1 MPISCK
7 TNALEL
13 SGFERAQFLVT
24 GIFSDGHHPSLSR
37 KENERFALG
46 NILTFGLF
54 QVMLHNDRVFSKDVN
69 EREIIGNV
77 KQAN

>member
-1 MPISCK
+1 MDLK
-7 TNALEL
+7 ELNFLLLEYSLMDITHPL
-13 SGFERAQFLVT
+13 STFFFR
-24 GIFSDGHHPSLSR
+24 R

-54 QVMLHNDRVFSKDVN
+54 QVMLFNGRVFSKDVN